1 MKKRTIFL
9 LLLFLVNLIS
19 SEFITIVPDPNK
31 IISKNITNSYIGKRQ
46 EKLKKK
52 KSGSWKK
59 EQGLM
64 LKNEGKI
71 FNSRIIARN
80 IKPMFVIKNYR
91 NVIEEVFK
99 KIFLINF

>member
-31 IISKNITNSYIGKRQ
+31 IISKNITNSYIGKVKRQ

-52 KSGSWKK
+52 NIRKLEKRTGFDVKK
-59 EQGLM
+59 
-64 LKNEGKI
+64 
-71 FNSRIIARN
+71 
-80 IKPMFVIKNYR
+80 
-91 NVIEEVFK
+91 
-99 KIFLINF
+99 

>member
-1 MKKRTIFL
+1 
-9 LLLFLVNLIS
+9 
-19 SEFITIVPDPNK
+19 
-31 IISKNITNSYIGKRQ
+31 
-46 EKLKKK
+46 
-52 KSGSWKK
+52 
-59 EQGLM
+59 M

-99 KIFLINF
+99 KIFLIIF